1 VAVQAAFS
9 AAKQD
14 GKEPGKKRAQKK
26 KGGGRKGRERTG
38 LNTKRR
44 SKASSSQKASQSNA
58 TLSNRKGSEGRG
70 GKGQGGSMRGKP
82 ASMSA
87 HAPAVHLNKGK
98 REGSFSA
105 RAAAM
110 VASATAGDCTAPN
123 RGGSAVVSGAG
134 GGIRAMFQTLA

>member
-1 VAVQAAFS
+1 
-9 AAKQD
+9 
-14 GKEPGKKRAQKK
+14 
-26 KGGGRKGRERTG
+26 
-38 LNTKRR
+38 
-44 SKASSSQKASQSNA
+44 
-58 TLSNRKGSEGRG
+58 
-70 GKGQGGSMRGKP
+70 MRGKP

-110 VASATAGDCTAPN
+110 VASATAGDRTAAN
-123 RGGSAVVSGAG
+123 RGGSAGVSGGG